1 MLLAI
6 RHLSFLGLYSLL
18 SLLCLSSSHAQ
29 EWTRFRGPN
38 GSGISEAATVPTEWT
53 EDQYN
58 WKVDL
63 PDAGHSSPV
72 IWKDRIF
79 LTSADPDSLTRHLLC
94 LSAKDGSTIWQQKTS
109 FSKYKVHKI
118 NTYASNSLA
127 VDDKY
132 VYVLWQTKEESSIS
146 ALTHNGQPVWS
157 VPLGDYKSGHGTG
170 SSPIV
175 YNETVIIG
183 NDHDGSSS
191 FLLALDRNTG
201 KEKWRVPRLSD
212 RACYS
217 TPCVF
222 EQKDRR
228 TEIIFTHSF
237 RGITGIDAESGH
249 VNWEIDVFGRHA
261 QRAVGSPVIYKDTV
275 IGSSGFTTA
284 EKNVV
289 IVKPT
294 GSGKQ
299 SSVEEVYRL
308 FKSVPHIPT
317 PLVYQD
323 LLYLITDTGILSAYE
338 ADSGNTVWQKRL
350 GGNFFSSPICI
361 NGYLYCTDVDGRV
374 SVLKTGD
381 EFKLISEQELGE
393 DTRSTPAV
401 AGGVLY
407 LRTRS
412 TLFSLG
418 G

>member
-1 MLLAI
+1 MFLAF
-6 RHLSFLGLYSLL
+6 RTLFLFAF
-18 SLLCLSSSHAQ
+18 CAILSSVNIDICSAQ
-29 EWTRFRGPN
+29 DWTRFRGPN
-38 GSGISEAATVPTEWT
+38 GSGISEATTVPTKWT
-53 EDQYN
+53 DDQYN

-63 PDAGHSSPV
+63 PGEGHSSPV

-79 LTSADPDSLTRHLLC
+79 LTSADSQDLTRHLLC
-94 LSAKDGSTIWQQKTS
+94 LSTKDGSVLWQQKSS

-127 VDDKY
+127 VDDKF
-132 VYVLWQTKEESSIS
+132 VYVLWQTREESSIS
-146 ALTHNGQPVWS
+146 ALTHDGLPVWS
-157 VPLGDYKSGHGTG
+157 IPLGDYKSGHGTG

-175 YNETVIIG
+175 FNDTVIIG

-201 KEKWRVPRLSD
+201 KEKWKVPRLSD

-222 EQKDRR
+222 EQKGRR

-237 RGITGIDAESGH
+237 RGITGIDAESGN

-261 QRAVGSPVIYKDTV
+261 QRAVGSPVIYKDMV

-317 PLVYQD
+317 PLVHQD

-361 NGYLYCTDVDGRV
+361 NGYLYCTDVDGKV

-381 EFKLISEQELGE
+381 EFELVSEQDLGE

-401 AGGVLY
+401 SGGVLY